1 MPEPQQPE
9 LARSRKGATSD
20 RSLQSKL
27 SGEDSPAA
35 QDPQGPIPPD
45 NQPNHHPEVEQD
57 KPTGPPG
64 S

>member
-9 LARSRKGATSD
+9 LARSRKGATSEG
-20 RSLQSKL
+20 SAKSKL
-27 SGEDSPAA
+27 SGEETPAA
-35 QDPQGPIPPD
+35 QDPRGSIPED

-64 S
+64 R